1 MSDAAPLG
9 ATGTGG
15 ADADMRA
22 GCAWIEG
29 EYVPIAEA
37 RIPILDTGFVRSDLT
52 YDVVGVWG
60 GRFFRLDDHLDRLER
75 GCERLRLR
83 SPKSRA
89 ETVAIL
95 NEVVARSGLRES
107 YVETVI
113 TRGVPAPGERDPR
126 RFENRFYAYAIPYV
140 WIQRPDQQER
150 GAKVVVARDTVRVS
164 PGAIDPTVKNF
175 MWGDFVRGLF
185 EAYERGAVLPL
196 LTDGEG
202 NITEGPGINVFV
214 VSAGALHTPARGV
227 LEGITRRT
235 VLDIAADLGIETN
248 VGFVP
253 VSALYD
259 AEEIFL
265 TSTAGGVMPVA
276 ELDGR
281 SVGAGGVGELTA
293 RIRQIYWDW
302 HQDPRFTTEVDYG
315 D

>member
-1 MSDAAPLG
+1 MSE
-9 ATGTGG
+9 
-15 ADADMRA
+15 MSA
-22 GCAWIEG
+22 GCAWIE
-29 EYVPIAEA
+29 ESYVPIAEA

-89 ETVAIL
+89 ETEEIL
-95 NEVVARSGLRES
+95 AGVVARSGLREA
-107 YVETVI
+107 YVETIV

-126 RFENRFYAYAIPYV
+126 RFEQRFYAYAIPYV
-140 WIQRPDQQER
+140 WIQRPEQQEV

-175 MWGDFVRGLF
+175 MWGDFIRGLL
-185 EAYERGAVLPL
+185 EAYDRDAVLPIL
-196 LTDGEG
+196 SDGDG
-202 NITEGPGINVFV
+202 NVTEGPGVNVFAV
-214 VSAGALHTPARGV
+214 HRGVLRTPDRGV
-227 LEGITRRT
+227 LEGITRLT
-235 VLDIAADLGIETN
+235 VLDIATELGIPAQIEA
-248 VGFVP
+248 VP
-253 VSALYD
+253 LSHLYD
-259 AEEIFL
+259 ADELFL

-281 SVGAGGVGELTA
+281 PVGDGAVGAVTG
-293 RIRQIYWDW
+293 RIRQTYWDW
-302 HQDPRFTTEVDYG
+302 HADPRFTRSIDYG

>member
-1 MSDAAPLG
+1 M
-9 ATGTGG
+9 
-15 ADADMRA
+15 ADFSA

-29 EYVPIAEA
+29 DYVPIGEA

-60 GRFFRLDDHLDRLER
+60 GKFFRLGDHLDRLER

-83 SPKSRA
+83 SPKSRG
-89 ETVAIL
+89 ETEEIL
-95 NEVVARSGLRES
+95 GQVVSRSGLRES

-126 RFENRFYAYAIPYV
+126 RFEPRFYAYAIPYV
-140 WIQRPDQQER
+140 WIQRPEQQEV
-150 GAKVVVARDTVRVS
+150 GSKVVVARDTVRVS

-175 MWGDFVRGLF
+175 MWGDFIRGLL
-185 EAYERGAVLPL
+185 EAYDRDAVLPI
-196 LTDGEG
+196 LTDGDG
-202 NITEGPGINVFV
+202 NVTEGPGVNVFV
-214 VSAGALHTPARGV
+214 VDGGVLRTAGRGV

-235 VLDIAADLGIETN
+235 VLEIAAELGVEAR
-248 VGFVP
+248 VGEVP
-253 VSALYD
+253 VSTLYA
-259 AEEIFL
+259 AEEVFL

-281 SVGAGGVGELTA
+281 PVGGGGGELTA
-293 RIRQIYWDW
+293 RIRQTYWDW
-302 HQDPRFTTEVDYG
+302 HDDPRFTTEVPYG

>member
-1 MSDAAPLG
+1 M
-9 ATGTGG
+9 
-15 ADADMRA
+15 ADLTA

-60 GRFFRLDDHLDRLER
+60 GKFFRLDDHLDRLER

-83 SPKSRA
+83 SPKGRA
-89 ETVAIL
+89 ETEAIL
-95 NEVVARSGLRES
+95 EQVVARSGLRES

-126 RFENRFYAYAIPYV
+126 RFENRLYAYAIPYV
-140 WIQRPDQQER
+140 WIQRPEQQEV
-150 GAKVVVARDTVRVS
+150 GAKVIVARDTVRVS

-185 EAYERGAVLPL
+185 EAYERDAALPIL
-196 LTDGEG
+196 ADGDG
-202 NITEGPGINVFV
+202 NVTEGPGVNVFV
-214 VSAGALHTPARGV
+214 VSGGALATPERGV

-235 VLDIAADLGIETN
+235 VLDIAAELG
-248 VGFVP
+248 VGARVGLVP
-253 VSALYD
+253 VSALYE

-281 SVGAGGVGELTA
+281 PVGGGGVGELTT
-293 RIRQIYWDW
+293 RIRTTYWDW
-302 HQDPRFTTEVDYG
+302 HDDPRFTRSIDYG

>member
-1 MSDAAPLG
+1 MADLAAG
-9 ATGTGG
+9 V
-15 ADADMRA
+15 
-22 GCAWIEG
+22 AWIEG

-37 RIPILDTGFVRSDLT
+37 RIPILDAGFVRSDLT
-52 YDVVGVWG
+52 YDVVAVWDG
-60 GRFFRLDDHLDRLER
+60 KFFRLDDHLDRLER

-83 SPKSRA
+83 SPKGRA
-89 ETVAIL
+89 ETEEIL
-95 NEVVARSGLRES
+95 EQVVARSGLRQS

-113 TRGVPAPGERDPR
+113 TRGVPSPGERDPR

-140 WIQRPDQQER
+140 WIQRPEQQEA

-185 EAYERGAVLPL
+185 EAYDRDAVLPL
-196 LTDGEG
+196 LADGAG
-202 NITEGPGINVFV
+202 NVTEGPGVNVFV
-214 VSAGALHTPARGV
+214 VRDGALATPERGV

-235 VLDIAADLGIETN
+235 VLDIAAELGIDAR
-248 VGFVP
+248 VGLVP

-281 SVGAGGVGELTA
+281 PVGRGGVGELTA
-293 RIRQIYWDW
+293 RIRATYWDW
-302 HQDPRFTTEVDYG
+302 HDDPRFTRSIDYG

>member
-1 MSDAAPLG
+1 MAEMS
-9 ATGTGG
+9 
-15 ADADMRA
+15 A

-29 EYVPIAEA
+29 SYVPVAEA

-60 GRFFRLDDHLDRLER
+60 GRFFRLGDHLDRLER

-89 ETVAIL
+89 ETEEIL
-95 NEVVARSGLRES
+95 HEVVARSGLRES

-126 RFENRFYAYAIPYV
+126 RFEQRFYAYAIPYV
-140 WIQRPDQQER
+140 WIQRPEQQEA

-175 MWGDFVRGLF
+175 MWGDFIRGLL
-185 EAYERGAVLPL
+185 EAYDRDAVLPIL
-196 LTDGEG
+196 SDGEG
-202 NITEGPGINVFV
+202 NVTEGPGVNVFAV
-214 VSAGALHTPARGV
+214 RAGALHTPDRGV
-227 LEGITRRT
+227 LEGITRQT
-235 VLDIAADLGIETN
+235 VLDIAAELGVEAD
-248 VGFVP
+248 VGSVP
-253 VSALYD
+253 VSALYEAD
-259 AEEIFL
+259 EIFL

-281 SVGAGGVGELTA
+281 QVGRGGVGELTA
-293 RIRQIYWDW
+293 QIRETYWDW
-302 HQDPRFTTEVDYG
+302 HDDPRFTRSIDYG

>member
-1 MSDAAPLG
+1 MGDTSQ
-9 ATGTGG
+9 
-15 ADADMRA
+15 

-29 EYVPIAEA
+29 SYVPIAEA

-60 GRFFRLDDHLDRLER
+60 GRFFRLGDHLDRLER

-89 ETVAIL
+89 ETEAIL

-113 TRGVPAPGERDPR
+113 TRGVPTPGERDPR

-140 WIQRPDQQER
+140 WIQRPEQQEQ
-150 GAKVVVARDTVRVS
+150 GAEVVVARDTVRVS

-185 EAYERGAVLPL
+185 EAYERDAVLPL
-196 LTDGEG
+196 LTDGDG
-202 NITEGPGINVFV
+202 NVTEGPGINVFA
-214 VSAGALHTPARGV
+214 VSGGVLRTPGRGV
-227 LEGITRRT
+227 LEGITRLT
-235 VLDIAADLGIETN
+235 VLDIAAELGIEAR

-253 VSALYD
+253 VSTLYG

-265 TSTAGGVMPVA
+265 TSTAGGVMPVSR
-276 ELDGR
+276 LDGR
-281 SVGAGGVGELTA
+281 PVGDGGVGELTA
-293 RIRQIYWDW
+293 RIRQTYWDW
-302 HQDPRFTTEVDYG
+302 HEDPRFTKEVVYG

>member
-1 MSDAAPLG
+1 MSEAN
-9 ATGTGG
+9 
-15 ADADMRA
+15 A
-22 GCAWIEG
+22 GWAWIEG

-60 GRFFRLDDHLDRLER
+60 GSFFRLDAHLDRLER

-83 SPKSRA
+83 SPKSRGQT
-89 ETVAIL
+89 EEIL
-95 NEVVARSGLRES
+95 VEVVARSGLRES

-113 TRGVPAPGERDPR
+113 TRGVPTPGERDPR
-126 RFENRFYAYAIPYV
+126 RFEQRFYAYAIPYV
-140 WIQRPDQQER
+140 WIQRPEQQEQ

-175 MWGDFVRGLF
+175 MWGDFNRALL
-185 EAYERGAVLPL
+185 EAYERGAVLPIL
-196 LTDGEG
+196 SDGDG
-202 NITEGPGINVFV
+202 NLTEGPGVNVFV
-214 VSAGALHTPARGV
+214 VRDGALHTPDRGV

-235 VLDIAADLGIETN
+235 VLEIAAESGIEA
-248 VGFVP
+248 GAGPVP
-253 VSALYD
+253 LSWLYD

-276 ELDGR
+276 ELDGAP
-281 SVGAGGVGELTA
+281 VGRGGVGELTM
-293 RIRQIYWDW
+293 RIRQTYWDW
-302 HQDPRFTTEVDYG
+302 HQDPRFTRSVDYG